1 MKRNYIGLAST
12 FHDSALAIVNSK
24 GDIVFA
30 EATERYLQYKK
41 SLGIS
46 PDVFFR
52 IGKLIRQYCEP
63 DAELVLAHS
72 WSENEVDFLRRELEE
87 FHQKERDVIAHFEG
101 EVPYFIHRELENRK
115 FQLNAFITGLE
126 QATNTLVYELSRQE
140 DLFGTKIDTR
150 RYDHHLC
157 HAAASCFSSPYEEA
171 VCAIIDGEGEMG
183 RASDL
188 YHYKDGRLER
198 FGDLPRQRNG
208 SLGDFFSLVCQAC
221 GFGVLTG
228 EEWKVMGLAP
238 YGKLDE
244 DYYKLLK
251 TVVIPNGLELDGANN
266 AQYSKVL
273 WELYSNQ
280 RKPDEHPLKSADL
293 AHTGQRVFSDVVL
306 EHLRNLHATG
316 ASNNLVLGGG
326 CALNSSVNGQIV
338 NETDFE
344 SLYVFCAPADD
355 GNAIGAALLAYYE
368 DHPQSKPS
376 TQVQIPYLGSE
387 MSELTFDY
395 LKKFGQ
401 IDRMKEY
408 PNGTV
413 CDKAAELLSEGKII
427 GWVQGRAEFGPRAL
441 GNRSILADPRTAAIK
456 DEINSRV
463 KFREEFRPFA
473 PSILHEHGPD
483 YFENY
488 QDSPYMERTLIFK
501 KEVHDKVPGVVHANG
516 TGRLQSVKKELNE
529 RYYNLIN
536 AFYQR
541 TGVPVVLN
549 TSFNIMG
556 KPIIHSVE
564 DAVAVFYT
572 TGLDALI
579 IGDLVIEK

>member
-12 FHDSALAIVNSK
+12 FHDSALAIVDSK

-52 IGKLIRQYCEP
+52 IGKLIREYCEP

-72 WSENEVDFLRRELEE
+72 WSGNEVAFLRSELAE
-87 FHQKERDVIAHFEG
+87 FEQKEKDVIAHFEG
-101 EVPYFIHRELENRK
+101 EVPYFIHREMENRK
-115 FQLNAFITGLE
+115 FQLEAFINGLE
-126 QATNTLVYELSRQE
+126 RASATLTYELSREE
-140 DLFGTKIDTR
+140 DLFGTQITTR

-157 HAAASCFSSPYEEA
+157 HAAASCFSSPFDEA
-171 VCAIIDGEGEMG
+171 ICAIIDGEGEMG

-198 FGDLPRQRNG
+198 FGDLPRKRNG

-238 YGKLDE
+238 YGKLNE

-251 TVVIPNGLELDGANN
+251 TVVVPNGLELDGANN

-273 WELYSNQ
+273 WELYAKQ
-280 RKPDEHPLKSADL
+280 RKPDEHPLVSADL

-306 EHLRNLHATG
+306 EHLRNVHGTG
-316 ASNNLVLGGG
+316 VSNNLVLAGG

-338 NETDFE
+338 NETGFE
-344 SLYVFCAPADD
+344 SLFVFCAPADD
-355 GNAIGAALLAYYE
+355 GNAVGAALLAYYE
-368 DHPQSKPS
+368 DHAQSKPS
-376 TQVQIPYLGSE
+376 TQVQIPYLGST
-387 MSELTFDY
+387 MSGVTFDY

-401 IDRMKEY
+401 TDRMQEY
-408 PNGTV
+408 PDGAV
-413 CDKAAELLSEGKII
+413 CDKAAELLAQGKII
-427 GWVQGRAEFGPRAL
+427 GWVQGRAEYGPRAL
-441 GNRSILADPRTAAIK
+441 GNRSILADPRSAGIK

-473 PSILHEHGPD
+473 PSILHEFGPE

-488 QDSPYMERTLIFK
+488 QESPYMERTLIFK
-501 KEVHDKVPGVVHANG
+501 EAVRDKVPGVVHANG
-516 TGRLQSVKKELNE
+516 TGRLQSVKKEYNE
-529 RYYNLIN
+529 RYWNLIN